1 MYSKLTNYLKKT
13 WTDNGKQKVRMKTK
27 FLNSHI

>member
-13 WTDNGKQKVRMKTK
+13 WTDNGKQKVRM
-27 FLNSHI
+27 